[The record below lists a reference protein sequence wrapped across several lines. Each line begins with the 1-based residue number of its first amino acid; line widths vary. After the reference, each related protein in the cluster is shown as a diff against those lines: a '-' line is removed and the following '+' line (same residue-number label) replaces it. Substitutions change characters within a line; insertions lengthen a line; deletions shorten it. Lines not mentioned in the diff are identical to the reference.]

1 MVMLMMFHRS
11 RTSLCAL
18 ASTISWTLLF
28 PVLAT
33 MLEGIFIMPIVFI
46 VNLSIVLTINSRY
59 MPFQRSMLSGTE
71 WDAAG
76 LPYHIFALHTIW
88 NREQVCWYE
97 TDDNDEVCIIH
108 ISWISIIWNREQD
121 PDVDDHDQ
129 DNKYVDQF
137 PMIMEIVCQVAS
149 TLLPGSTYITIVRD
163 PIDLFESLWS
173 YASKLHC
180 HHLILAEIWQ
190 DPKSAK
196 PCSDMSE

>member
-1 MVMLMMFHRS
+1 MQLVCLIIY
-11 RTSLCAL
+11 L
-18 ASTISWTLLF
+18 
-28 PVLAT
+28 
-33 MLEGIFIMPIVFI
+33 
-46 VNLSIVLTINSRY
+46 LSI
-59 MPFQRSMLSGTE
+59 PFGTE
-71 WDAAG
+71 NRFADMILMIMVKFAY
-76 LPYHIFALHTIW
+76 PYHL
-88 NREQVCWYE
+88 N
-97 TDDNDEVCIIH
+97 IH
-108 ISWISIIWNREQD
+108 IIWNREQD